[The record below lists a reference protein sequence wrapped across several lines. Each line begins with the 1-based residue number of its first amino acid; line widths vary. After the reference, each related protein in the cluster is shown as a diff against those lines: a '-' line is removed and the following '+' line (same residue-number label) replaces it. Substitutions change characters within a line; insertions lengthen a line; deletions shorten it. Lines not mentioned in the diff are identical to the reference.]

1 MSSFLSELLEPEQA
15 ASDNPSAKVKT
26 TNNHFFKMMSSFF
39 SSQTRKPFCNW
50 PRQSRIC
57 FTHPASNITHDVTLF
72 IISYSYGII
81 QAVLEN
87 AFTIIRTLH

>member
-39 SSQTRKPFCNW
+39 QAKLGSPFVTGRVSLGYAS
-50 PRQSRIC
+50 PIRQ
-57 FTHPASNITHDVTLF
+57 VTL
-72 IISYSYGII
+72 
-81 QAVLEN
+81 L
-87 AFTIIRTLH
+87 TM